1 MALVLLLILIAA
13 EIGFLVFEAGRS
25 SGKMEWSLRRLIVDL
40 GQAVLFG
47 IMLIFPGI
55 DTGFRFKGIIIMLV
69 ARIAVAGIFAL
80 AYRKKTVTK

>member
-25 SGKMEWSLRRLIVDL
+25 SGKKEWTLRRLIVDL

-47 IMLIFPGI
+47 IMLIFPSVSNPEKWPFTVG
-55 DTGFRFKGIIIMLV
+55 V
-69 ARIAVAGIFAL
+69 ADEGDRPRSNI
-80 AYRKKTVTK
+80 